1 MESIRRK
8 ADKVVELV
16 QNKNLD
22 TKEAI
27 EMVRNCKMDNEGQLY
42 NPDTGQTFKDVEDLT
57 DVELREFLKYV

>member
-8 ADKVVELV
+8 ADRVVELV
-16 QNKNLD
+16 QDKNLD

-27 EMVRNCKMDNEGQLY
+27 ELVRSCKMDNDGELY
-42 NPDTGQTFKDVEDLT
+42 NPNTGETFKNVEDLT